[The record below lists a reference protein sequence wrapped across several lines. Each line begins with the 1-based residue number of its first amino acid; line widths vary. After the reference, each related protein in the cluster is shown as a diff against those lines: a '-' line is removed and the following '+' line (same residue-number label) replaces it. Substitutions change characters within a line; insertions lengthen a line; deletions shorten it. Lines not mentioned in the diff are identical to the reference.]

1 MTKQTVFLDFPLG
14 CVSKIHRINSTS
26 WFNLGRA
33 VEPCREKRG
42 CWVVIVWTEWRLGLI
57 TSFSRQQKKKM
68 LSLIS
73 HLNHI
78 GTAAVRYTRSPN
90 RTDDCLPLLSITV
103 LLLCYYWVITELWLT
118 YDWVTVFSG
127 TWLRIMIVLTAM
139 IKKKNNMAAWVLC
152 FYYLVPQ
159 GLFKKKKCWGSFLF
173 LLLILLSNY
182 CSPVQLYI
190 HSLTRC
196 WKMARVNQQFQ
207 MTSRKTSTVE
217 PLSGA
222 ATAWPLLPTR
232 RRGEKNAIHFT
243 EHGKRIS
250 PQRESAIVLP
260 SGCVA
265 ENSQTNCNMKNS
277 TKRFP
282 RRCST

>member
-1 MTKQTVFLDFPLG
+1 MAAWINNELFKTPEKENALADQSVKSHWNCG
-14 CVSKIHRINSTS
+14 GEIHAQSQQN
-26 WFNLGRA
+26 
-33 VEPCREKRG
+33 
-42 CWVVIVWTEWRLGLI
+42 WRLPA
-57 TSFSRQQKKKM
+57 TVEY
-68 LSLIS
+68 
-73 HLNHI
+73 HC
-78 GTAAVRYTRSPN
+78 V
-90 RTDDCLPLLSITV
+90 ITV
-103 LLLCYYWVITELWLT
+103 LLLSYYWVMTDLWLS
-118 YDWVTVFSG
+118 YCVFRY
-127 TWLRIMIVLTAM
+127 LIKNNDCPNCND
-139 IKKKNNMAAWVLC
+139 KKKKIIWQLECCASIILYHKVY
-152 FYYLVPQ
+152 F
-159 GLFKKKKCWGSFLF
+159 KKKCWGSFLF

-232 RRGEKNAIHFT
+232 RRGGKNAIHFT

-260 SGCVA
+260 SSCVA